1 MIKIMSTISFTKI
14 KLLISK
20 FFVESWK
27 RETIMWLILFTVAA
41 LAGYMSFAPLYIM
54 MASIFLIIGPYF
66 HDLRK
71 SGASRIDLLMIPAST
86 ADKVISNGV
95 IALIRQIVALLV
107 IPIIG
112 ANLGRLIHSL
122 IHENI
127 FTLFS
132 FGDLFY
138 YIPFVAL
145 LMALLLQSTY
155 VFGSVYFKKNPVI
168 KTYLCQTGFVLLL
181 ASLNTVIA
189 INFLRE
195 TGGSVTSNYI
205 VSSFPNTEFVFYG
218 LLIVLT
224 IIFWLLTFFK
234 LRETEV

>member
-1 MIKIMSTISFTKI
+1 MNTISFNKI

-27 RETIMWLILFTVAA
+27 RETIMWLILFSVAA

-71 SGASRIDLLMIPAST
+71 SAASRIDLLMVPAST

-95 IALIRQIVALLV
+95 IAIIRQLVALLV
-107 IPIIG
+107 IPMIG
-112 ANLGRLIHSL
+112 ANLGRLIHTL
-122 IHENI
+122 IHEDI

-132 FGDLFY
+132 FSDLFY
-138 YIPFVAL
+138 YIPFAVV

-168 KTYLCQTGFVLLL
+168 KTYLCQTGFVIFLGF
-181 ASLNTVIA
+181 LNTVIA
-189 INFLRE
+189 MNFLRK
-195 TGGSVTSNYI
+195 TGGSVTTNYI
-205 VSSFPNTEFVFYG
+205 VSNFPNTEFVFYG
-218 LLIVLT
+218 LLIILT